1 MTGSITTAATLPAP
15 RRRRASSSSRTA
27 QAASS
32 SGGRRRRMSA
42 FGTGATG
49 CLSSTGLVERPPL
62 GARERERAVRRA
74 VERRPAGDQVG
85 LGRTA
90 AQLPVAPSELDRR
103 LDRLRA
109 GGVEEAPGVG
119 QRGDGPQLL
128 GELQH
133 RAVAER
139 EAIREREL
147 GDLPL
152 HDLDEP
158 WMAVPERHHHRSA
171 AGVEVAAAVLIDD
184 ARAARARCHLE
195 QRARRRGQGEVG
207 TAPHAVGR

>member
-1 MTGSITTAATLPAP
+1 M
-15 RRRRASSSSRTA
+15 
-27 QAASS
+27 
-32 SGGRRRRMSA
+32 
-42 FGTGATG
+42 
-49 CLSSTGLVERPPL
+49 
-62 GARERERAVRRA
+62 RRA

-85 LGRTA
+85 LAGRA
-90 AQLPVAPSELDRR
+90 AQLPVAQRELDRR

-119 QRGDGPQLL
+119 QRRDAAQLL

-158 WMAVPERHHHRSA
+158 RVAVPERHHHRAA
-171 AGVEVAAAVLIDD
+171 AGVEVAAAVLVDD
-184 ARAARARCHLE
+184 ARAARAARPPRAASRATRSARSRHGGPCG
-195 QRARRRGQGEVG
+195 RTVARRSPRGAHRCALPAAQFELSRYPVTPAVRLSLPFTPCLAG
-207 TAPHAVGR
+207 TLIVACALSLPRCSRSPWRCS